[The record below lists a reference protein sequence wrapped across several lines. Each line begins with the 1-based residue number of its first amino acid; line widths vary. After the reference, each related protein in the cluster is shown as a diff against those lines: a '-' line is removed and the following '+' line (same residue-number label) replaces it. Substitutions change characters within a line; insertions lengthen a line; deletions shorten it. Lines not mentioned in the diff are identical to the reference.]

1 MLEKLAQRHAIAAQK
16 RRRGRP
22 LILVLIFGAITGVA
36 YNYYQNKADAPQGTV
51 AAGTNYTPETFRPT
65 DAQWN
70 NLRIVP
76 VRDMPFRTAHDAEGK
91 IVINDYK
98 TTPVFSPF
106 SGRVIRVLVDAGAM
120 VNAGTPLYS
129 IEASEFVQAQ
139 NDLVT
144 ALDTLNKT
152 QSQFRIT
159 KINEGRQRDLYQA
172 KGASKRDLEQ
182 AEADFISAQ
191 NDLKSAEIGLD
202 AVRNRLVILG
212 KTQAEVTDLV
222 TNNTVMR
229 PEVTVNAPISGT
241 VISRKIGIGQYIQA
255 AASDPVYLIGDLS
268 TVWLIANLRETDV
281 PFVRLGQSAEVRILA
296 YPGRIFNAKIA
307 YIAPSIDPAT
317 HRLPVRIEVENADLA
332 LKPEMFA
339 NFTIY
344 SSAEAT
350 AAAIS
355 QDAII
360 YEGEEARVWVANPDK
375 VISPRTI
382 KIGRTNG
389 VMVEITSGLKTGDSV
404 VVGGAIFID
413 RAVRGDNSDP
423 SSEPQRG

>member
-1 MLEKLAQRHAIAAQK
+1 MLEKLAQRHAIAAGK

-22 LILVLIFGAITGVA
+22 LILALIFGAITGVA
-36 YNYYQNKADAPQGTV
+36 YNYYQNKPGTPQGTV
-51 AAGTNYTPETFRPT
+51 AAGMNYTPETFRPT

-76 VRDMPFRTAHDAEGK
+76 VRDTPFRTAHDAEGK

-129 IEASEFVQAQ
+129 IEASEFVQVQ
-139 NDLVT
+139 SDLVT
-144 ALDTLNKT
+144 ALDTLNKA

-212 KTQAEVTDLV
+212 KTQAEVVDLV
-222 TNNTVMR
+222 ANNSVMR

-255 AASDPVYLIGDLS
+255 AASDPVFLIGDLS

-281 PFVRLGQSAEVRILA
+281 PFVRLGQSVEVRVLA

-317 HRLPVRIEVENADLA
+317 HRLPVRIEVDNADLA

-344 SSAEAT
+344 SSAEAA

-360 YEGEEARVWVANPDK
+360 YEGEEARVWVASPDK
-375 VISPRTI
+375 VISSRTI
-382 KIGRTNG
+382 RIGRTNG
-389 VMVEITSGLKTGDSV
+389 SMVEIVTGLKTGDSV

-423 SSEPQRG
+423 SHEPRRG